1 MPEAITKYAINSSL
15 GTKDFIPL
23 DKLMRELDAHNK
35 MFVKGDTGLF
45 SHTLHIDIK
54 DNKEKP
60 GTYDINFVPE
70 IRGKIRLFF
79 HAFYDHRYYHI
90 NVYEN
95 DALIYDDSISD
106 TEIVK
111 EIDVIQGATYI
122 IRLYP
127 STGSTSGRDTIYLTA
142 KADVKQIG
150 YFTHSI
156 TKKEVS

>member
-35 MFVKGDTGLF
+35 MFVKGDTVLF
-45 SHTLHIDIK
+45 SHTLHID
-54 DNKEKP
+54 NKKNP

-79 HAFYDHRYYHI
+79 HAGTDYRYYHI

-95 DALIYDDSISD
+95 DALIYEDPIFD
-106 TEIVK
+106 TEVVK

-127 STGSTSGRDTIYLTA
+127 LTGTSGLDTIYLTA

-156 TKKEVS
+156 TKVEEI

>member
-35 MFVKGDTGLF
+35 MFVKGDTVLF
-45 SHTLHIDIK
+45 SHTLHINIK
-54 DNKEKP
+54 KNP
-60 GTYDINFVPE
+60 ATYDINFVPE

-79 HAFYDHRYYHI
+79 HAGTNYRYYYI

-95 DALIYDDSISD
+95 DALICEQSISD
-106 TEIVK
+106 TEYVE

-127 STGSTSGRDTIYLTA
+127 STGSTSGIDTIYLTA

-150 YFTHSI
+150 YFAHSI

>member
-35 MFVKGDTGLF
+35 MFVEGDTVLF
-45 SHTLHIDIK
+45 SHTLHIEQSKKAD
-54 DNKEKP
+54 
-60 GTYDINFVPE
+60 TYDINFVPE

-79 HAFYDHRYYHI
+79 HAFYDRYNYHI

-95 DALIYDDSISD
+95 DALIYEHHISN

-111 EIDVIQGATYI
+111 EIDVIQEATYI

-127 STGSTSGRDTIYLTA
+127 LTGDSGRDALYLTA

>member
-1 MPEAITKYAINSSL
+1 MPEGITKYAINSSL
-15 GTKDFIPL
+15 GTENFKPL

-35 MFVKGDTGLF
+35 MFVEGDTVLF
-45 SHTLHIDIK
+45 SHTLHIDQSK
-54 DNKEKP
+54 KAD
-60 GTYDINFVPE
+60 TYDINFVPE

-79 HAFYDHRYYHI
+79 HAFYDRYNYHI

-95 DALIYDDSISD
+95 DALIYDNSISD

-127 STGSTSGRDTIYLTA
+127 PTGTSGLETIYLTA

>member
-35 MFVKGDTGLF
+35 MFVEGDTVLF
-45 SHTLHIDIK
+45 SHILNIDDK
-54 DNKEKP
+54 KP

-79 HAFYDHRYYHI
+79 HAWSGHRNYHI
-90 NVYEN
+90 DVYEN
-95 DALIYDDSISD
+95 DALIYDDIIDD

-127 STGSTSGRDTIYLTA
+127 LTGKSGLDTIYLTA

>member
-35 MFVKGDTGLF
+35 MFVQGDTVLF
-45 SHTLHIDIK
+45 SHTLH
-54 DNKEKP
+54 NEKNAD
-60 GTYDINFVPE
+60 TYDINFVPE

-79 HAFYDHRYYHI
+79 YAGTDHRYYHI

-95 DALIYDDSISD
+95 DALIYEHYISD

-127 STGSTSGRDTIYLTA
+127 LTGTSGLDTIYLTA

>member
-35 MFVKGDTGLF
+35 MFVQGDTVLF
-45 SHTLHIDIK
+45 SHTLHIEQSKKAD
-54 DNKEKP
+54 
-60 GTYDINFVPE
+60 TYDINFVPE

-79 HAFYDHRYYHI
+79 HAWTDHRYYHI

-127 STGSTSGRDTIYLTA
+127 LTGTSGLDSIYLTA

-150 YFTHSI
+150 YFSHSI